1 MSETATSTVGR
12 RPVPGGPIPGRRA
25 LGRRVPGR
33 PLPGGLVR
41 SLLSLVLL
49 LFAVPGLAQ
58 QGESTL
64 RLDIGDQ
71 QRLAFERPVSRT
83 ALGDGDIAS
92 AQMVDARQLLL
103 TGLAAGTTSLS
114 VWQDGRDAP
123 TRYRVSVRPRGAR
136 GMESEYTLADGTDTP
151 TLAGESES
159 LARHA
164 QARSRLGD
172 QNTVDATR
180 QTGPVQVQTDIRV
193 VEVNRSKLQSAGFF
207 FGKNNGG
214 NTLIGVGTS
223 GALGGAEAVGDS
235 FSEGFSFLT
244 GSGFQT
250 GNGGYNIV
258 GGNANDSVLGVI
270 SALRSNGFAYTLA
283 EPSLVT
289 LSGQSASFLA
299 GGEFP
304 FPVSNDDGDVRI
316 DFKEFGVRLQL
327 TPTVLDSNSIMLKVA
342 PEVSE
347 LDFTQGVEA
356 SGVAVPALNVRRTDT
371 SVQLGDGESLII
383 SGLVSNSTMQTVD
396 KFPGLGDL
404 PVIGA
409 FFRSTR
415 FETQNKELVMIV
427 TPHLVAPMAADA
439 PRPELPGEALR
450 RYDPSYLELLF
461 DPQDAESLERLGN
474 VGFSN

>member
-1 MSETATSTVGR
+1 M
-12 RPVPGGPIPGRRA
+12 
-25 LGRRVPGR
+25 
-33 PLPGGLVR
+33 
-41 SLLSLVLL
+41 L

-151 TLAGESES
+151 TLAGKSES

-427 TPHLVAPMAADA
+427 TPHLVAPMAAGA

>member
-1 MSETATSTVGR
+1 MSETVTSTVGR
-12 RPVPGGPIPGRRA
+12 RSMYGLLGA
-25 LGRRVPGR
+25 LM
-33 PLPGGLVR
+33 L
-41 SLLSLVLL
+41 LLSSS
-49 LFAVPGLAQ
+49 GIAQ
-58 QGESTL
+58 QGERTL
-64 RLDIGDQ
+64 RLDISDQ
-71 QRLAFERPVSRT
+71 QRLTFDRPVART

-92 AQMVDARQLLL
+92 AQVLDARQIMV
-103 TGLAAGTTSLS
+103 TGLESGTTSLS
-114 VWQDGRDAP
+114 VWRNGRDEP
-123 TRYRVSVRPRGAR
+123 QDYLVTVRPRGAR

-151 TLAGESES
+151 TLSGESES
-159 LARHA
+159 LARHD

-172 QNTVDATR
+172 QNVVDATR
-180 QTGPVQVQTDIRV
+180 QSGPVQVQTDIRV

-214 NTLIGVGTS
+214 NTLAGVGSS

-250 GNGGYNIV
+250 GEGGYNIV
-258 GGNANDSVLGVI
+258 AGNADDSMLGVI

-304 FPVSNDDGDVRI
+304 FPISNDDGDVRI
-316 DFKEFGVRLQL
+316 DFKQFGVRLQL
-327 TPTVLDSNSIMLKVA
+327 TPTVLDNDSIMLKVA

-347 LDFTQGVEA
+347 LDFTQGVQA

-383 SGLVSNSTMQTVD
+383 SGLVSNSTRQTVD
-396 KFPGLGDL
+396 KLPGLGDL
-404 PVIGA
+404 PIIGA

-415 FETQNKELVMIV
+415 FETENKELVMVV
-427 TPHLVAPMAADA
+427 TPHLVSPMAADS
-439 PRPELPGEALR
+439 PRPDLPGEALR

-474 VGFSN
+474 VGFGD

>member
-1 MSETATSTVGR
+1 M
-12 RPVPGGPIPGRRA
+12 
-25 LGRRVPGR
+25 
-33 PLPGGLVR
+33 
-41 SLLSLVLL
+41 L
-49 LFAVPGLAQ
+49 LFAVPGFAQ
-58 QGESTL
+58 QGESML

-151 TLAGESES
+151 TLAGKSES

-427 TPHLVAPMAADA
+427 TPHLVAPMAAGA

>member
-1 MSETATSTVGR
+1 M
-12 RPVPGGPIPGRRA
+12 
-25 LGRRVPGR
+25 
-33 PLPGGLVR
+33 
-41 SLLSLVLL
+41 L
-49 LFAVPGLAQ
+49 LFAVPGFAQ

-151 TLAGESES
+151 TLAGKSES

-427 TPHLVAPMAADA
+427 TPHLVAPMAAGA

>member
-1 MSETATSTVGR
+1 MSEIALATVGR
-12 RPVPGGPIPGRRA
+12 RPQ
-25 LGRRVPGR
+25 PGR
-33 PLPGGLVR
+33 PGLGRQARCLLGLLMWLLAMPGV
-41 SLLSLVLL
+41 
-49 LFAVPGLAQ
+49 AQ
-58 QGESTL
+58 QTERTL
-64 RLDIGDQ
+64 YLNSGGQ
-71 QRLAFERPVSRT
+71 QRLTFERAVTRT
-83 ALGDGDIAS
+83 ALGDGAIVS
-92 AQMVDARQLLL
+92 ARVVDARQLLL
-103 TGLAAGTTSLS
+103 TGLATGTTSLS

-123 TRYRVSVRPRGAR
+123 QRYRISVRPPGAR
-136 GMESEYTLADGTDTP
+136 GLESEYTLAGGTDTP
-151 TLAGESES
+151 TLTGESES

-164 QARSRLGD
+164 QARTRLGE
-172 QNTVDATR
+172 QNVVDATR

-207 FGKNNGG
+207 FGKNDG

-223 GALGGAEAVGDS
+223 GALGGVEAVGDS

-244 GSGFQT
+244 GAGFQT
-250 GNGGYNIV
+250 GNGGYTIV
-258 GGNANDSVLGVI
+258 GGNADDSVLGVI

-304 FPVSNDDGDVRI
+304 FPVSNNDGEVRI
-316 DFKEFGVRLQL
+316 EFKEFGVRLQL
-327 TPTVLDSNSIMLKVA
+327 TPTVLDNDSIMLKVA

-347 LDFTQGVEA
+347 LDFTQGVQA

-371 SVQLGDGESLII
+371 TVQLGDGESLII
-383 SGLVSNSTMQTVD
+383 SGLVSTSTMQTVD

-404 PVIGA
+404 PIIGA

-427 TPHLVAPMAADA
+427 TPHLVSPMAEGA
-439 PRPELPGEALR
+439 PRPPLPGEALR

-461 DPQDAESLERLGN
+461 DPQDAASLERLGN

>member
-1 MSETATSTVGR
+1 MRETATSSVER
-12 RPVPGGPIPGRRA
+12 
-25 LGRRVPGR
+25 LGRRSVYW
-33 PLPGGLVR
+33 LVCALM
-41 SLLSLVLL
+41 LLMS
-49 LFAVPGLAQ
+49 FPSTAQ
-58 QGESTL
+58 QGERTL

-71 QRLAFERPVSRT
+71 RRLTFDRPVART
-83 ALGDGDIAS
+83 ALGNGDIVS
-92 AQMVDARQLLL
+92 AQVLGPRQLMI
-103 TGLAAGTTSLS
+103 TGLASGTTALS
-114 VWQDGRDAP
+114 VWRSGRETPRD
-123 TRYRVSVRPRGAR
+123 YRVTVRPRGAR
-136 GMESEYTLADGTDTP
+136 GMESEYTLAGGTDTP
-151 TLAGESES
+151 TLAGETES

-164 QARSRLGD
+164 QARKRLGD
-172 QNTVDATR
+172 QNVVDATR

-214 NTLIGVGTS
+214 NTLLGVGTS
-223 GALGGAEAVGDS
+223 GALGGAEAIGDT
-235 FSEGFSFLT
+235 FSQGFSFLT

-258 GGNANDSVLGVI
+258 AGSADDSMLGVI

-304 FPVSNDDGDVRI
+304 FPVSNDNGDVRI
-316 DFKEFGVRLQL
+316 EFKQFGVRLQL

-347 LDFTQGVEA
+347 LDFTQGVQA

-371 SVQLGDGESLII
+371 TVQLGDGESLII

-404 PVIGA
+404 PIIGA

-415 FETQNKELVMIV
+415 FETQNKELVMVV
-427 TPHLVAPMAADA
+427 TPHLVSPMAAGA
-439 PRPELPGEALR
+439 PRPQLPGEALR

-461 DPQDAESLERLGN
+461 DPQNAASLERLGN
-474 VGFSN
+474 VGFSR